1 MVNLLMGL
9 ALGLSVLSAA
19 AVWVNVQWQID
30 RQTLLRSHTQQDVR
44 ALLDTLVHD
53 IRRADFQGTQLSALQ
68 SNSGLCESPFCG
80 LPEDFELSSH
90 QILFSLD
97 RNDNGVK
104 DNNDCSGF
112 RLNAKELQT
121 KTACRPVVWSTL
133 SDNKN
138 LQILALDFRYQCNNV
153 SGNAIDAAT
162 HGDLVS
168 IVLRSQSV
176 SEKVPSTFQRLVR
189 LRNLGK
195 LNRSGSQVC
204 TDLET

>member
-1 MVNLLMGL
+1 MLEMVNLMMGL
-9 ALGLSVLSAA
+9 ALGLSMLSAA
-19 AVWVNVQWQID
+19 VVWVNVQWHND

-53 IRRADFQGTQLSALQ
+53 VRRANFQGANLSKLQ
-68 SNSGLCESPFCG
+68 TNAVACDFSFCG

-97 RNDNGVK
+97 RNDNGIK

-112 RLNAKELQT
+112 RVKAKELQT
-121 KTACRPVVWSTL
+121 KTACHPVVWSTL

-138 LQILALDFRYQCNNV
+138 LQILELSFRFQCN
-153 SGNAIDAAT
+153 SGTTSA
-162 HGDLVS
+162 GDLVS

-176 SEKVPSTFQRLVR
+176 SEKAPSTFQRFVR
-189 LRNLGK
+189 LRNIDHT
-195 LNRSGSQVC
+195 NRPSSQAC
-204 TDLET
+204 TDLLS